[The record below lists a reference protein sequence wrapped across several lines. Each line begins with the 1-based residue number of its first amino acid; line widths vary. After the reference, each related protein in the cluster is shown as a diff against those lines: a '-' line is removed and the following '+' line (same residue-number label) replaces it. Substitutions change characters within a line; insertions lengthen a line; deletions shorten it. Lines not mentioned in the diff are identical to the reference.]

1 MQSLLGSL
9 DPALKP
15 VPIPAYRFNQDYPG
29 RLHEQNTQVA
39 VTALRYLAEDG
50 AIAGRDLFWHEA

>member
-15 VPIPAYRFNQDYPG
+15 VPIPAHRFDQDHPG
-29 RLHEQNTQVA
+29 RLYKQNAQVA
-39 VTALRYLAEDG
+39 VTALRYLAEDS